1 MAVSMALP
9 LRKDS
14 DISSNQFRY
23 VPQANGR
30 SIAVAADGKAVKLR
44 VSPYTMQVYK
54 MKSLSLTHLDEIER
68 QATTP
73 TIITN
78 DSHIRKSDNSDTSN
92 TSIASASGSAGYGG
106 ITVSGGSSAP
116 AVSPKDVCVTLTSGS
131 ALIDISNSDGGC
143 INPAYDNGDG
153 SHRHQTNEGLSIVDV
168 DARISPKQES
178 TDKGHECQ
186 GSGTCCM
193 LPSPSCVK
201 ATLNYSSKLSGTS
214 STSSSLKKKSS
225 SFLHRERKKPVLTRS
240 QVSSSEY
247 FSVCFEGDHNDPG
260 VLIPATKGVRLAE
273 CLRASLSRRSL
284 SFSQIYVTDN
294 GFNNPHETGVRYTEP
309 LDANMDISALAGRT
323 LIVSEREGTS
333 SRRTGGGHLTLQK
346 AASVGNQPMSV
357 VSSTNKL
364 FTSTSTDDN
373 YDQSPKASSASSKQS
388 KQKWTIPFGSKGPQK
403 SKLCELLDSYNKEIP
418 KSTSS
423 SSNFNNPE
431 YVDALVGLRNLPQC
445 WTEIVNSAGMS
456 EAETKIQSAIWE
468 LVTTEVYYILALQT
482 VTDLF
487 LACLEDIQSQNI
499 LTDVDQ
505 NKLFSNIRDIWEANL
520 RFWTLYLHPMVKHSE
535 RTKDPMSIY
544 YFQRGFVDFAT
555 IFTPYTK
562 YCAEQSTCQYYCKEM
577 YHNNPLFMTYCAWC
591 ESQKMC
597 NRLRLADIL
606 VRPMQRLTKYGLL
619 LAAIKK
625 HINDEAEGEAIDAM
639 IHSVEEF
646 VAGVNSHLTTRQE
659 SERLKGINA
668 RIDSYEVVDVNNE
681 TLDRMVKQH
690 SIMFDLCQPMRGI
703 DHGRKVFV
711 EGDLKYKD
719 GTGKMDVH
727 CFLFTD
733 FLLVC
738 KKNKNDKLKI
748 VRQPYMTDRLMVQLK
763 DQAIYC
769 CYVNELN
776 MVIAAFTLQSP
787 KAQHWYDSITKV
799 KHIYNRMKQGTFGD
813 VRQYGNIINIS
824 NSCNNSTSNSNMNI
838 NNDNLSIK
846 KSPLNS
852 SIGSRV
858 SSLNNSHS
866 GSVDLNESKQVS
878 IDFEK
883 TNSLSSDEG
892 AGVGSTMA
900 ASGLVMMHSKFG
912 PGAGRKPK
920 TTVCTMQTK
929 SSNSLTVQPY
939 SGLGQSMPNLNLNS
953 IQNSNTLSVPGTSN
967 TSSHSGMVLL
977 SPSQRGISYPP
988 PSPTRATL
996 RRGFAFST
1004 SIKNPPLIKT
1014 RNVASQQSFTLS
1026 QQQSFN
1032 SASLG
1037 QHQPCQPTN
1046 TVGTNEPGT
1055 GAGLSLSSA
1064 NVSFFKRKNSFQ
1076 SVPNN
1081 SASTSMD
1088 QSLPNET

>member
-1 MAVSMALP
+1 GYST
-9 LRKDS
+9 
-14 DISSNQFRY
+14 
-23 VPQANGR
+23 
-30 SIAVAADGKAVKLR
+30 KL
-44 VSPYTMQVYK
+44 
-54 MKSLSLTHLDEIER
+54 
-68 QATTP
+68 
-73 TIITN
+73 
-78 DSHIRKSDNSDTSN
+78 
-92 TSIASASGSAGYGG
+92 G
-106 ITVSGGSSAP
+106 
-116 AVSPKDVCVTLTSGS
+116 
-131 ALIDISNSDGGC
+131 
-143 INPAYDNGDG
+143 
-153 SHRHQTNEGLSIVDV
+153 
-168 DARISPKQES
+168 
-178 TDKGHECQ
+178 
-186 GSGTCCM
+186 
-193 LPSPSCVK
+193 
-201 ATLNYSSKLSGTS
+201 GTS
-214 STSSSLKKKSS
+214 STSSLKKKSS

-247 FSVCFEGDHNDPG
+247 FSVCFESDQNDPG

-294 GFNNPHETGVRYTEP
+294 GFNNPHETGLRYTEP

-323 LIVSEREGTS
+323 LIVSERDGAPN
-333 SRRTGGGHLTLQK
+333 RRTGGHLTLQK
-346 AASVGNQPMSV
+346 AASVGNQPSIMS
-357 VSSTNKL
+357 SNSKL

-373 YDQSPKASSASSKQS
+373 YDQSPKASSASGKQS

-445 WTEIVNSAGMS
+445 WTDIVNCAGMS

-520 RFWTLYLHPMVKHSE
+520 RFWTLYLHPMVKHSQ

-562 YCAEQSTCQYYCKEM
+562 YCAEQSTCQFYCKEM
-577 YHNNPLFMTYCAWC
+577 YHNNALFMTYCAWC

-668 RIDSYEVVDVNNE
+668 RIDCYEVVDSNNE
-681 TLDRMVKQH
+681 TLDRLVKQH

-738 KKNKNDKLKI
+738 KKNKNDKLKVSCI

-763 DQAIYC
+763 DQSIYC

-776 MVIAAFTLQSP
+776 MVVAAFTLQSA

-813 VRQYGNIINIS
+813 VRHDEGAGVVNAVTGSGLVMMHSKYGAVSSRKPKNTVCTMQTKSS
-824 NSCNNSTSNSNMNI
+824 NSLTVQPYI
-838 NNDNLSIK
+838 
-846 KSPLNS
+846 
-852 SIGSRV
+852 
-858 SSLNNSHS
+858 
-866 GSVDLNESKQVS
+866 DLNESKQVS

-892 AGVGSTMA
+892 AGVVNAVTG
-900 ASGLVMMHSKFG
+900 SGLVMMHSKY
-912 PGAGRKPK
+912 GAVSSRKPK
-920 TTVCTMQTK
+920 NTVCTMQTK

-953 IQNSNTLSVPGTSN
+953 IQN
-967 TSSHSGMVLL
+967 
-977 SPSQRGISYPP
+977 
-988 PSPTRATL
+988 RATL

-1014 RNVASQQSFTLS
+1014 RNVSSQQSF
-1026 QQQSFN
+1026 
-1032 SASLG
+1032 
-1037 QHQPCQPTN
+1037 
-1046 TVGTNEPGT
+1046 
-1055 GAGLSLSSA
+1055 
-1064 NVSFFKRKNSFQ
+1064 
-1076 SVPNN
+1076 
-1081 SASTSMD
+1081 
-1088 QSLPNET
+1088 